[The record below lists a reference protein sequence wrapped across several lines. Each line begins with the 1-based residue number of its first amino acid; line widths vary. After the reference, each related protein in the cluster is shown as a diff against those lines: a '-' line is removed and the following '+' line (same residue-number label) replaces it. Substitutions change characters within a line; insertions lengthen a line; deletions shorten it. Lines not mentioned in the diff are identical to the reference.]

1 MCSPMSAKA
10 TIASRFA
17 AISLGH
23 QAEQCRG
30 KVDIGEPG
38 ILRVEAGAQLQQR
51 ADAPTHVDAATRRR
65 DHAGDDLEKGRL
77 AGTVLA
83 DDAE

>member
-1 MCSPMSAKA
+1 MLDRVVDVLADVGEGDNCLA
-10 TIASRFA
+10 FCGD
-17 AISLGH
+17 LVGH

-51 ADAPTHVDAATRRR
+51 ADASAHVDAATRRR
-65 DHAGDDLEKGRL
+65 DHAGDDLE
-77 AGTVLA
+77 
-83 DDAE
+83 